1 MKNVSIKNSMM
12 LCVGNRN
19 WMMPKHVL
27 VETNGRHGEMLADIA
42 YTAFE
47 KYKKE
52 QQEDDIYLVS
62 YEYYGDVEVVE
73 DLT

>member
-1 MKNVSIKNSMM
+1 MKKVLIKNAMM

-19 WMMPKHVL
+19 WIMPKHVL
-27 VETNGRHGEMLADIA
+27 VETVSGYGNLLADIA

-52 QQEDDIYLVS
+52 QEEDIYLVS
-62 YEYYGDVEVVE
+62 YSYYGDVEVME
-73 DLT
+73 RLT

>member
-1 MKNVSIKNSMM
+1 MKNVLIKNSMM

-52 QQEDDIYLVS
+52 QEEDIYLVS
-62 YEYYGDVEVVE
+62 YSYYGDVEIME
-73 DLT
+73 GLT